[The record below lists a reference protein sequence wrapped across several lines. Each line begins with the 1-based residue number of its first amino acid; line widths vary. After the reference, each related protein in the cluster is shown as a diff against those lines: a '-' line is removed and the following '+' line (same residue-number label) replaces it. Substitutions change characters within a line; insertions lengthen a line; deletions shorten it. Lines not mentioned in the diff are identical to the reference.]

1 MKRRHFNHILGGTA
15 IATHPAISTLSRL
28 FNIDEYKM
36 KALRGNVTNLLE
48 VVEEVHLEV
57 GVLSNVLEMGGVV
70 SNHA

>member
-1 MKRRHFNHILGGTA
+1 MEKITNLLHGQ
-15 IATHPAISTLSRL
+15 TLFHHL
-28 FNIDEYKM
+28 HEDDGI
-36 KALRGNVTNLLE
+36 TNLLE